1 VANQI
6 TLIKEVNMPITK
18 EFAIKMEDRPGTL
31 GKFCQALADRGVNIV
46 AFQSYPLEG
55 KSEVRLVVDNP
66 TNAKKVLDGQAAS
79 YTERDVVQLKL
90 QHRPGELARVASQL
104 GDAVINIDY
113 VYPGIEPGTN
123 AALLFFGVA
132 DVARAAKIF
141 DEVPAK
147 VA

>member
-1 VANQI
+1 
-6 TLIKEVNMPITK
+6 MPITK

-66 TNAKKVLDGQAAS
+66 TNAKKVLDGQSAS

-132 DVARAAKIF
+132 DVVGAAKIL
-141 DEVPAK
+141 DQAPAK
-147 VA
+147 AA

>member
-1 VANQI
+1 
-6 TLIKEVNMPITK
+6 MPITK
-18 EFAIKMEDRPGTL
+18 EFTITMEDRPGTL

-46 AFQSYPLEG
+46 AFQSCPLQG
-55 KSEVRLVVDNP
+55 KSEVRLVVDDP
-66 TNAKKVLDGQAAS
+66 TNAKKVLDGQSTS

-123 AALLFFGVA
+123 AALLILGVA
-132 DVARAAKIF
+132 DVARAARTL
-141 DEVPAK
+141 DEAPAK
-147 VA
+147 AA

>member
-1 VANQI
+1 MA
-6 TLIKEVNMPITK
+6 ITK

-55 KSEVRLVVDNP
+55 KSEVRLVADNP
-66 TNAKKVLDGQAAS
+66 ENAKKVLDGQGAS

-123 AALLFFGVA
+123 AALLLIGVG
-132 DVARAAKIF
+132 DVARAAKF
-141 DEVPAK
+141 LDEAPAK
-147 VA
+147 AA

>member
-1 VANQI
+1 
-6 TLIKEVNMPITK
+6 MPINK
-18 EFAIKMEDRPGTL
+18 EFSITMEDRPGTL
-31 GKFCQALADRGVNIV
+31 GKFCKALADRGVNIV
-46 AFQSYPLEG
+46 AFQSYPREG

-66 TNAKKVLDGQAAS
+66 TNAKKILDGQSTS

-123 AALLFFGVA
+123 AALLILGVA
-132 DVARAAKIF
+132 DVARAAKTL
-141 DEVPAK
+141 DEAPAK
-147 VA
+147 AA